1 MGLYDCLIV
10 GHRGTGKTTTGHELA
25 KLGWAV
31 IDLDQQ
37 IEAAAGQTCSEL
49 VRADPAEFRAL
60 ETHTLQT
67 LVDDKTETSRIIVCG
82 AGAMLF
88 PDEALV
94 IWLRRQN
101 WHHSARDERERL
113 RPEVSFDEEVVWMT
127 TSREPAWTERSDF
140 VFDIPIGRNPTR
152 VALEISDVLK
162 WAKVGGTLAQKTWL
176 IANASV
182 SRLRFLVNALSLRG
196 VETRSDL
203 AGEYPEDLPLLAS
216 LRTPDPDWLAVHSNA
231 DGFDIDVRFLPAV
244 FESKVLDGLP
254 PRPVILSV
262 HPNEVT
268 ATTRDALH
276 TAKAEFLS
284 RYPSWTHVETKC
296 AGPGTVAAFQGLKG
310 IDSILPTS
318 TKLNWL
324 RTLHAFDNTQNYV
337 AVGLKP
343 PRVDDSLTDSV
354 PPMDLQDWAM
364 NFGLHD
370 RSLRAGLVGN
380 PVQRSQGPWWH
391 RKNAEIAGQS
401 MVYLVIPAQLGDLD
415 ETLHH
420 LQAHGVTRISV
431 TSPLK
436 IEAAR
441 LSKNALPALNTLFF
455 DGRWRG
461 TDTDAD
467 GADTAFQEVRTR
479 GLHSGSALVIGTGGV
494 AAAVLRALDGS
505 GFEPITHL
513 PGRHT
518 GVWPQTD
525 LVINASGHVPQHPPR
540 PAVWLDLHYN
550 GVEAIEAP
558 VHLGGDTFFEG
569 QARAQRR
576 FWRLED

>member
-10 GHRGTGKTTTGHELA
+10 GHRGTGKTTTGYELA

-31 IDLDQQ
+31 VDLDQK
-37 IEAAAGQTCSEL
+37 IEEVAGQTCSDL
-49 VRADPAEFRAL
+49 LASDPSKFREL
-60 ETHTLQT
+60 ETSTLHTL
-67 LVDDKTETSRIIVCG
+67 VNDGTETPRIVVCG
-82 AGAMLF
+82 AGAMVF

-94 IWLRRQN
+94 IWLRREN
-101 WHHSARDERERL
+101 WHHAARDERERL
-113 RPEVSFDEEVVWMT
+113 RPEISFDEEVAWMKS
-127 TSREPAWTERSDF
+127 SREPRWIERSDF
-140 VFDIPIGRNPTR
+140 VFDIPVGRSPTR
-152 VALEISDVLK
+152 VAQEISDVLR
-162 WAKVGGTLAQKTWL
+162 WAKVGGGLAQKTWL
-176 IANASV
+176 IATTSAP
-182 SRLRFLVNALSLRG
+182 RLRFLVNALSLRG

-203 AGEYPEDLPLLAS
+203 AADCPEDVPLLAS
-216 LRTPDPDWLAVHSNA
+216 LRTPDPAWLAGHATA
-231 DGFDIDVRFLPAV
+231 DGFDIDLQFLTSV
-244 FESKVLDGLP
+244 FESRVLDELP
-254 PRPVILSV
+254 PRPIILSV

-268 ATTRDALH
+268 PTTKDALIA
-276 TAKAEFLS
+276 AKAEFVS

-296 AGPGTVAAFQGLKG
+296 AGPGTVAAFQGREG
-310 IDSILPTS
+310 VDTCLPTS

-324 RTLHAFDNTQNYV
+324 RTLFAFTNTQNYLAPGV
-337 AVGLKP
+337 KP
-343 PRVDDSLTDSV
+343 SRIDDSLSDSI

-364 NFGLHD
+364 NFGLD
-370 RSLRAGLVGN
+370 DLSIRAGLVGD
-380 PVQRSQGPWWH
+380 PIQRSQGPWWH

-401 MVYLVIPAQLGDLD
+401 LVYLGIPVKLGGLQ
-415 ETLHH
+415 ETLDH
-420 LQAHGVTRISV
+420 LQAYGVSRISV

-441 LSKNALPALNTLFF
+441 LSESALPALNTLLF
-455 DGRWRG
+455 DGKWTG

-467 GADTAFQEVRTR
+467 GADAAFQEVRTR
-479 GLHSGSALVIGTGGV
+479 GLHSGSVLVVGTGGV
-494 AAAVLRALDGS
+494 AAAILRALDGS
-505 GFEPITHL
+505 GFEPVTHL

-518 GVWPQTD
+518 GLWPQTD
-525 LVINASGHVPQHPPR
+525 LVINASGHTPHNPPS